1 MVFPAF
7 IRTIFRRKKKIPTVS
22 FSRSIQTK
30 LVWSSCFFFF
40 SLSTQIIYTTGK
52 LFTCLLPILQFSNLT
67 WTPLKLKQMNS
78 LIWLTN
84 KLVWSSCFFFF
95 SLSTQIIYTTGKL
108 FTCLL
113 PILQFSNLTWTPL
126 KLKQMNSL
134 IWLTKTSVNPC
145 TRYHLC
151 LVWYDFSITN
161 VMGLWWYLQQKK
173 HTLFRVSFQV
183 GKR

>member
-1 MVFPAF
+1 MFPFSMVFPAF

-22 FSRSIQTK
+22 FSRSIQT
-30 LVWSSCFFFF
+30 
-40 SLSTQIIYTTGK
+40 
-52 LFTCLLPILQFSNLT
+52 
-67 WTPLKLKQMNS
+67 
-78 LIWLTN
+78 